1 MKGLRHH
8 LTYRLLAPLILGY
21 VLTLTL
27 AFVLIE
33 NQADSIRE
41 RLIQHRSGEL
51 AETFLLAVESN
62 PTDDDILR
70 IVLSMST
77 FTDVDLLFILD
88 DDKKSILAAS
98 RLQFVGQLI
107 DTVNP
112 PELRE
117 RLMDAAINRAN
128 LFERAGGDLHYLSYK
143 LPLFAPN
150 SAALRKLTFVVQIRQ
165 HAIAA
170 VHADNARI
178 TRIGLAISLAVL
190 IILMF
195 FLVRRYVLRPILQL
209 NKIIN
214 QSKAEQAPVLADF
227 TTPDEIGVLINTYN
241 QMIIAQHERQIE
253 LRKAK
258 QESEAAARSKSNFL
272 ATVTHEIR
280 TPLNGILGL
289 NQLLLQ
295 TDMNREQTQY
305 VQLIKSSG
313 KQLLALVNDILDYSK
328 IEANKMTM
336 SLNPLD
342 LTHMMEDLYAVFK
355 LTADAK
361 DIQLNID
368 VPDNLPH
375 VQADS
380 VRLRQILINLI
391 GNALKFTRQG
401 SVSIRLKTKVMKNKE
416 LQIEFQIEDTGIG
429 IRKEDQARLFE
440 KFTQADSSIVREFGG
455 SGLGLTIC
463 RQLISLMGGTL
474 RFDSIFG
481 KGSSFHVDVSF
492 PIVDITTVP
501 TSKETHDVQSN
512 RQVHILVAED
522 TAVNRM
528 ILEKMLVSH
537 GHTVVSVVNGQQA
550 VDRCIAEPFDIVLMD
565 CQMPIMDGLE
575 AARIIRK
582 THPDLPIIAVTAGV
596 TEEIRLS
603 CLESGMNDF
612 LTKPLDFPTVIKTIN
627 YWLEN
632 TNNTNANAP
641 SEKDIK
647 AI

>member
-632 TNNTNANAP
+632 TNNTNAKAP

>member
-190 IILMF
+190 IILIF

-336 SLNPLD
+336 SRNPLD

-492 PIVDITTVP
+492 PIVDVTTVP
-501 TSKETHDVQSN
+501 TSKETHHVQST

-603 CLESGMNDF
+603 CIESGMNDF

-632 TNNTNANAP
+632 TNNTKASAP

>member
-195 FLVRRYVLRPILQL
+195 SLVRRYVLRPILQL

-632 TNNTNANAP
+632 TNNTNAKAP